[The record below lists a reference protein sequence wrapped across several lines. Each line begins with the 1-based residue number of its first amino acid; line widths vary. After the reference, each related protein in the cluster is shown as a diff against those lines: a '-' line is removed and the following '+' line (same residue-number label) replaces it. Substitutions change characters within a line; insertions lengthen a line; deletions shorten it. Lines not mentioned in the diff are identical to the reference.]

1 MIGPLDP
8 ATLSPP
14 AQKMLSAP
22 PKLQELAARGI
33 APGIRPGELILLL
46 GVFADAADPNLAA
59 TAQKTLSSLP
69 DPVLSGAIGE
79 RLQPLAIHHLAVRY
93 HERVDVLDRLL
104 SMPDIDIDTILEVA
118 KVSGEKACELLAT
131 NEDRLLKNPKLIEV
145 LYLNKNTRMSTAD
158 RMVELAVRNHVEV
171 NLPAWKEAA
180 IAIQSELVMEGGDEP
195 TPDDLLF
202 RETLQVGE
210 MLKQHGDSIEDALEE
225 LDADGNVQHA
235 VKEKYVPLYQRI
247 MVMTN
252 TQKIRLAQMGTPEE
266 LLILIG
272 DASPLVSLAAAK
284 SPNINDA
291 VVEQVAKRKNIA
303 GEVLSSIGQRP
314 ELIKRLSTKKDLIKN
329 PHTPPSLAMRV
340 IPHFQEHDLS
350 RMMNDRNIS
359 GSIRQL
365 IKNHLDR
372 KKR

>member
-14 AQKMLSAP
+14 AQKILTAP
-22 PKLQELAARGI
+22 PKLQELAARGV

-46 GVFADAADPNLAA
+46 GHFADSADPGLAT
-59 TAQKTLSSLP
+59 TAQKTLSALP
-69 DPVLSGAIGE
+69 EPVLTGAIGTP
-79 RLQPLAIHHLAVRY
+79 LPALAIHHLAVRY
-93 HERVDVLDRLL
+93 HERIDVLDRLL
-104 SMPDIDIDTILEVA
+104 AMPEVDIDTILEVA
-118 KVSGEKACELLAT
+118 KVCGEKASELLAT
-131 NEDRLLKNPKLIEV
+131 NEDRLLKNPRLIEV

-180 IAIQSELVMEGGDEP
+180 IAIQSELVMESGDEP
-195 TPDDLLF
+195 SPDDLLF
-202 RETLQVGE
+202 RETLHVGE
-210 MLKQHGDSIEDALEE
+210 MLKQQGDDIEDAVEE
-225 LDADGNVQHA
+225 LDADGNVRQS

-291 VVEQVAKRKNIA
+291 VVEQVAKRKNIST
-303 GEVLSSIGQRP
+303 EVLSSIGQRP
-314 ELIKRLSTKKDLIKN
+314 DLLKRMSTKKDLIKN
-329 PHTPPSLAMRV
+329 PHTPPSLAMRL
-340 IPHFQEHDLS
+340 IPHFQEHDLT
-350 RMMNDRNIS
+350 RMVGDRNIA
-359 GSIRQL
+359 GSIRAL
-365 IKNHLDR
+365 IKNHLER

>member
-1 MIGPLDP
+1 
-8 ATLSPP
+8 
-14 AQKMLSAP
+14 
-22 PKLQELAARGI
+22 
-33 APGIRPGELILLL
+33 
-46 GVFADAADPNLAA
+46 
-59 TAQKTLSSLP
+59 
-69 DPVLSGAIGE
+69 VLSGAIGE
-79 RLQPLAIHHLAVRY
+79 RLQPLAIHHLAIRY
-93 HERVDVLDRLL
+93 HERIDVLDRLL
-104 SMPDIDIDTILEVA
+104 SMPDVDMDTILEVA
-118 KVSGEKACELLAT
+118 KVAGEKACELLAT

-158 RMVELAVRNHVEV
+158 RMVELAVRNQVEV

-180 IAIQSELVMEGGDEP
+180 IAIQSELVMESGEEP

-210 MLKQHGDSIEDALEE
+210 MLKQQGDSIEDALEE
-225 LDADGNVQHA
+225 LDADGNVQQS

-247 MVMTN
+247 LVMTN

-266 LLILIG
+266 LLILIA
-272 DASPLVSLAAAK
+272 DPSPLVSLAAAK

-291 VVEQVAKRKNIA
+291 VVEQVAKRKNIS

-350 RMMNDRNIS
+350 RMMNDRNIA